1 MIAFSRLTSHGTSN
15 NHCHDSDTRRVFG
28 SHFIHSSSQTGQC
41 AQIELHAVLL
51 CLSRERSEHNA
62 DVLLLER
69 AKFLGARRCFS
80 VKDLTTNTD
89 ILSDGGFESHSW
101 SNWSPY
107 NSIYYGSAM
116 QMSYSGTGPRSG
128 SWFYSDVQ
136 YTRGDGIYQNVTTV
150 VGRNHSIEFYLA
162 NPQGG
167 NVSLA
172 VVSISP

>member
-1 MIAFSRLTSHGTSN
+1 MTCRNDCQRPCCVRIT
-15 NHCHDSDTRRVFG
+15 
-28 SHFIHSSSQTGQC
+28 
-41 AQIELHAVLL
+41 L
-51 CLSRERSEHNA
+51 CLRFFSNWSMRPRHRTPCTPIFIARAAVKTTLMFCFLNGQNFWA
-62 DVLLLER
+62 LDDV
-69 AKFLGARRCFS
+69 S
-80 VKDLTTNTD
+80 VTDLTTNTD

-107 NSIYYGSAM
+107 NSIYYGSAT
-116 QMSYSGTGPRSG
+116 QEDYSGTGPRSG

-136 YTRGDGIYQNVTTV
+136 YTHGDGIYQYVTTV

-167 NVSLA
+167 NISVA